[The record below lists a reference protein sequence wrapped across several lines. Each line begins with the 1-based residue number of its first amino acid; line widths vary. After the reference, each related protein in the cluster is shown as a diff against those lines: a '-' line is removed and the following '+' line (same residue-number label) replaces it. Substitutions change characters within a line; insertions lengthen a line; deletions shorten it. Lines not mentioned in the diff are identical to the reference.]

1 MNATQVPVRN
11 VRTVGDETVALE
23 LETPPEFDAKPG
35 QFVLLRATVGGED
48 VSRHYTLSSADVEET
63 FEITVGVDPEG
74 DLSPWLADREP
85 GDTVTVEGPFG
96 TVFYEDEDVVLLAGG
111 PGVGPAVGMG
121 ERALADGH
129 DVAVVYQDDSPAHED
144 RLATLA
150 AGGATVIITDGE
162 IDDAVAEVVD
172 GGQVY
177 VFGFREFVDDSVAA
191 IDSAGGDS
199 DDAKIENFG

>member
-1 MNATQVPVRN
+1 MDATQVSVRD
-11 VRTVGDETVALE
+11 VRTVGDDTVALE
-23 LETPPEFDAKPG
+23 LETPADFDAKPG
-35 QFVLLRATVGGED
+35 QFVLIRATVGGEE
-48 VSRHYTLSSADVEET
+48 VSRHYTLSSAGVEET
-63 FEITVGVDPEG
+63 FEITVGIDPEG

-129 DVAVVYQDDSPAHED
+129 DVAIVYQDDSPAHED
-144 RLATLA
+144 RLAALA
-150 AGGATVIITDGE
+150 AGGASVIITDGG
-162 IDDAVAEVVD
+162 IDDAVADVVD
-172 GGQVY
+172 RGQVY
-177 VFGFREFVDDSVAA
+177 VFGFREFVDESVAA
-191 IDSAGGDS
+191 IDAAGGNS

>member
-1 MNATQVPVRN
+1 MNATQVTVRN